1 MADRALRGGSGPR
14 RPQRPPRPGRDSGR
28 EDGARRGPGDRRR
41 TSEPVGRRR
50 DGGSGGGLRREAGEW
65 LYGRNAVRESL
76 RARRRGFRRLLVASG
91 AGRGGAVGGILE
103 RCAELRVQIEEAE
116 RERLDDVTGGA
127 NHQGVCLLASP
138 YPYDSLDELLRRTG
152 EPLYLVL
159 DSLQDPQNL
168 GTVLRTAEGVG
179 ATGVIIPEHR
189 AAQVTPTVVN
199 ASAGAVEHL
208 RIAQVVNLA
217 RALGELKEAGVWV
230 VGLEAVPGAASLWD
244 VRLDGPLALVV
255 GSEGEGI
262 RRLVL
267 EACDVVARLP
277 LLGRVES
284 LNASVAAAIAL
295 YEALRRRGS

>member
-1 MADRALRGGSGPR
+1 MRDRHQSERPKRIPRNERGG
-14 RPQRPPRPGRDSGR
+14 RPSERDSR
-28 EDGARRGPGDRRR
+28 ERRGGY
-41 TSEPVGRRR
+41 
-50 DGGSGGGLRREAGEW
+50 GSGGGPRREPGER

-91 AGRGGAVGGILE
+91 TGRGGAVGEILG
-103 RCAELRVQIEEAE
+103 RCAELGVPVEEVE
-116 RERLDDVTGGA
+116 REGLDDLTGGA

-138 YPYDSLDELLRRTG
+138 YPYDSLDELRRRTG

-179 ATGVIIPEHR
+179 ASGVIVPEHR
-189 AAQVTPTVVN
+189 AAGVTPAVVN

-217 RALGELKEAGVWV
+217 RALGALKDAGVWV
-230 VGLEAVPGAASLWD
+230 VGLEAAPGAAPLWD

-255 GSEGEGI
+255 GGEGEGI

-284 LNASVAAAIAL
+284 LNASVAAAVAL
-295 YEALRRRGS
+295 YEALRRRG